1 MDPDPHSK
9 LSATNAIATLRSNF
23 RTSTQALK
31 TLEQYLRH
39 LENLLLE
46 ELGREEFER
55 RLECLILRDQRDG
68 ESLFIPEDTLI
79 SRKRR
84 GSSSTEMG
92 SEMKKKVRVD
102 SAVSDLGRSI
112 FDGGGRLHS
121 DSPDLSPKSARNT
134 PVPWELPAVD
144 AQQTRTTTTA
154 VKQTARHPI
163 VAPRSRPPRGSQ
175 SVMLPNKQP
184 SSNFHSGSQS
194 TLLLNLHPSPDF
206 NSGSSSPLKRGSSMS
221 TVYSTTKQSSPASS
235 RRDSVQSDKAAS
247 KQSHSGSLSSIRN
260 SPLPGPKSSN
270 SARHSTAHALPK
282 RPVVPSAP
290 GSSSSIK
297 QPPSLKSKSSSSSSS
312 DRSALSSR
320 QGLSLANKSTFGS
333 SRLALSSEQQ
343 QQQPLSLTRKPW
355 RASKK

>member
-206 NSGSSSPLKRGSSMS
+206 NSGSIFPSIIKKRFC
-221 TVYSTTKQSSPASS
+221 TVRQSSIEAITLWLSILYPQ
-235 RRDSVQSDKAAS
+235 QS
-247 KQSHSGSLSSIRN
+247 
-260 SPLPGPKSSN
+260 
-270 SARHSTAHALPK
+270 SARTEVFQLCKTFHRTCITEETSRSFGTRFKFFDQAATVSQK
-282 RPVVPSAP
+282 QVV
-290 GSSSSIK
+290 II
-297 QPPSLKSKSSSSSSS
+297 LI
-312 DRSALSSR
+312 
-320 QGLSLANKSTFGS
+320 F
-333 SRLALSSEQQ
+333 
-343 QQQPLSLTRKPW
+343 
-355 RASKK
+355 